1 MKIVKSFIQKMVREA
16 LQDELKSVLT
26 DVSYRLKTLSE
37 DGEKV
42 GTHRLN
48 FPGHILD
55 GYLIE
60 DDEPTAG
67 SIAWSDCNIV
77 YKGNTYNIS
86 DGNTSDKYLYW
97 VKDQDTGE
105 FQTSNTK
112 PVLGRDDV
120 LVAINEDG
128 KAHIVITTGKFHH
141 GASIVAETI
150 GNDEISSTAD
160 ISTAK
165 LQGAA
170 RDIKNSGLG
179 VVAEA
184 DDLDDISEGSTNK
197 HFTSTKDI
205 KLDGIQD
212 GATKTEIQ
220 SNKLRINGSA
230 VTLHADD
237 VDQIGGTNAT
247 TVRDNA
253 AAGVSAKNITDE
265 IYSNGMLVENKIP
278 DLSISKIDGLDAE
291 LAERP
296 TDADL
301 SGTISSVETLEG
313 DRDTLMS
320 RTSKL
325 GSDGTITDVSGIGL
339 GSLAT
344 KESIT
349 ESDISGDIGVAKIDG
364 LGSLAT
370 KETIT
375 ESDISGDIGV
385 AKIDGLGNLAT
396 RDTVLESHI
405 GNNAVTSAKI
415 NNGAVSE
422 SKIANNAVTNDKIG
436 SGEIGANKFNVSQH
450 FIF

>member
-291 LAERP
+291 LAERRP
-296 TDADL
+296 MQTC
-301 SGTISSVETLEG
+301 
-313 DRDTLMS
+313 
-320 RTSKL
+320 
-325 GSDGTITDVSGIGL
+325 
-339 GSLAT
+339 LAQF
-344 KESIT
+344 
-349 ESDISGDIGVAKIDG
+349 
-364 LGSLAT
+364 LP
-370 KETIT
+370 
-375 ESDISGDIGV
+375 
-385 AKIDGLGNLAT
+385 
-396 RDTVLESHI
+396 
-405 GNNAVTSAKI
+405 
-415 NNGAVSE
+415 
-422 SKIANNAVTNDKIG
+422 
-436 SGEIGANKFNVSQH
+436 
-450 FIF
+450 